1 MNEQSLKSGLCP
13 KCGGNEV
20 YNDEGLNKH
29 NQRGVIS
36 VSFMGGFQITTY
48 ICVSCGLIEE
58 YIGEVYRQ
66 NGSLAEGVRKNW
78 KKT

>member
-1 MNEQSLKSGLCP
+1 MDNSMKSGKCP

-20 YNDEGLNKH
+20 YNDDGLNKH

-36 VSFMGGFQITTY
+36 FSFMGGFQITSY
-48 ICVSCGLIEE
+48 ICASCGYIEE
-58 YIGEVYRQ
+58 YIGTAYLQ
-66 NGSLAEGVRKNW
+66 NGSLAEGLRKNW